1 MSSDVS
7 FFATSGG
14 HSHPYQSVRHSYP
27 LAVRDAGLATAASL
41 VARTLPYALARLG
54 LLLAFAIG
62 TILWAGI
69 TFGGA
74 AWLEARVAGPI
85 AAVWLAAGLAAFGFA
100 WFTVLRYVLHL
111 VACGH
116 VAVLTDLIV
125 HGRVRDGNEGMV
137 AYGIKTV
144 RARFGEANV
153 LFGLNALVRG
163 VVDAFNRGLDFLE
176 ELLPLP
182 GLDGLVKLAE
192 AVLRMATT
200 YLDKTI
206 FSYNLARGDGNP
218 WRSGREGLVY
228 YCQNAR
234 PILTS
239 ALWILTVDV
248 LLTVALWLLMLL
260 PSIPVALL
268 LPVSLRAAG
277 SIVYLVIAALLA
289 WAVRGAFLKPVF
301 LTMITVRYHLLV
313 ENQPIDEG
321 WDARL
326 SALTGKFD
334 ELTRRAAAW
343 GTETAPGATPTAPG
357 LA

>member
-85 AAVWLAAGLAAFGFA
+85 AAVWLVAGLAAFGFA

-192 AVLRMATT
+192 AVLRMATA

-206 FSYNLARGDGNP
+206 FSYNLARGDENP

-268 LPVSLRAAG
+268 LPRLAACRGLHRLPGDRRPPRLGRTGSIPQARVPDHDHGTLPPPGREPADRRGLGRAAF
-277 SIVYLVIAALLA
+277 STHRQV
-289 WAVRGAFLKPVF
+289 
-301 LTMITVRYHLLV
+301 
-313 ENQPIDEG
+313 
-321 WDARL
+321 
-326 SALTGKFD
+326 
-334 ELTRRAAAW
+334 RRA
-343 GTETAPGATPTAPG
+343 
-357 LA
+357 